1 MPQLDQDF
9 IRLPQSVKVSFALE
23 PVRNV
28 LNSLCLINWVED
40 LSGLDAWV
48 TRTAAALTPEQLHTN
63 RVVCEGLH
71 YASYPDKAWPDF
83 PAYLDALA
91 VQDPLVLRDQLL
103 RAYARIGQKAA
114 RDRGD
119 TTPLPGQQA
128 LLASL
133 DTFLTYL
140 EANFSHFNISIETE
154 AHALLNDPPAMQDL
168 IVSHLR
174 EMWDRFMAREWERV
188 KPMLQESVHA
198 FQQLDFSG
206 KTAAEI
212 ARAIDPALG
221 DNWEKWER
229 YIAQAEQVLFVPSAH
244 LGPYASKFLG
254 ERVFVVFFG
263 ARLPEGTRVSSPAL
277 TRSELLVRLS
287 ALADD
292 TRLSIL
298 DLLTQHDELYAQDIM
313 TRLDL
318 SQSAASRHLRQL
330 SATGYVIERRCEGA
344 KCYRLNRDRF
354 RNTIRALEQFLDLI

>member
-9 IRLPQSVKVSFALE
+9 IRLPQPVTASFALD
-23 PVRNV
+23 PVRNM
-28 LNSLCLINWVED
+28 LNSLCLINRLEE

-71 YASYPDKAWPDF
+71 YAIQPDEAWSSF

-91 VQDPLVLRDQLL
+91 AQDPLVLRDRLFG
-103 RAYARIGQKAA
+103 AYARIAQKAA
-114 RDRGD
+114 QDRGD
-119 TTPLPGQQA
+119 TTPLPGQKE

-133 DTFLTYL
+133 ETFLTFGKK
-140 EANFSHFNISIETE
+140 NFSHVNIPIEAE
-154 AHALLNDPPAMQDL
+154 AHALLNDPPVMQDL

-174 EMWDRFMAREWERV
+174 ELWDGFMAREWERV

-198 FQQLDFSG
+198 FQQLDLTG
-206 KTAAEI
+206 KTPVEI
-212 ARAIDPALG
+212 ARDIDPALAEK
-221 DNWEKWER
+221 WEKWER
-229 YIAQAEQVLFVPSAH
+229 FIAQAEQVLFVPSAH
-244 LGPYASKFLG
+244 LGPYASKFVG

-277 TRSELLVRLS
+277 TRAELLVRLS

-298 DLLTQHDELYAQDIM
+298 DLLAKDEELYAQDIM

>member
-9 IRLPQSVKVSFALE
+9 IRLPQPVTVSFALE
-23 PVRNV
+23 PVRNM
-28 LNSLCLINWVED
+28 LNSLCLINRLEE

-71 YASYPDKAWPDF
+71 YAIQPDKAWSSF

-91 VQDPLVLRDQLL
+91 AQDPLVLRDRLF
-103 RAYARIGQKAA
+103 RAYARIAQNAA
-114 RDRGD
+114 QDRGD
-119 TTPLPGQQA
+119 TTPLPGQKE

-133 DTFLTYL
+133 ETFLAF
-140 EANFSHFNISIETE
+140 EKKNFSHINIPIEAE
-154 AHALLNDPPAMQDL
+154 AHALLNDPPVMRDL

-174 EMWDRFMAREWERV
+174 EMWDGFMAREWERV

-198 FQQLDFSG
+198 FQQLDLTG
-206 KTAAEI
+206 QTPVEI
-212 ARAIDPALG
+212 ARTIDPALG
-221 DNWEKWER
+221 ENWWGR
-229 YIAQAEQVLFVPSAH
+229 FIAQAEQVIFVPSAH
-244 LGPYASKFLG
+244 LGPYASKFAG
-254 ERVFVVFFG
+254 ERAFVVFFG

-298 DLLTQHDELYAQDIM
+298 DLLARDEELCAQDMM

-330 SATGYVIERRCEGA
+330 SATGYVIERRREGA